1 MCQYENN
8 IKEYLD
14 LVKHLY
20 KDLVVV
26 AKDPDSQEIKCYS
39 QVFRIDS
46 ILGFENQLYATKDDN
61 HPQNC
66 FYVIIDPINWHTN
79 FFYHKWVKHW

>member
-14 LVKHLY
+14 LVKLLY

-39 QVFRIDS
+39 
-46 ILGFENQLYATKDDN
+46 
-61 HPQNC
+61 
-66 FYVIIDPINWHTN
+66 
-79 FFYHKWVKHW
+79 